1 MSLLLAVL
9 VSIFAG
15 VLWRSSRRH
24 RRRSATELGA
34 LFEEAPVAYQEI
46 DRDGIV
52 RRVNRAA
59 CTLLGYPLSEMTG
72 KAVWE
77 FVLPERREAARA
89 EVMGALSGHGEPPNA
104 GERQVIAGDGSIL
117 SLRIY
122 VKPIRDEATRQ
133 IVGLRAALLDITDF
147 RKAERALEQSQ
158 DSYRNLFENSPIGVY
173 RTTPDGRI
181 LMANSSLVRL
191 LGYDSFEELAARDLE
206 REGVGPYSYSRG
218 EIKERLER
226 EGEVLGHE
234 ARWTTRDGRLVF
246 IRESARAVKGP
257 DGGVLYYEGTVED
270 VTERRRAEAS
280 LAEANSK
287 IEAVIRQSPLAV
299 VTVDLEGKV
308 RTWNP
313 AAERLLGW
321 TEAEVV
327 GRLFPVIPDPQRRMA
342 EISRGDLLQGEER
355 PGLRKDGSTVAVS
368 VWNALLRNPAGDVR
382 GVVSM
387 IADNSES
394 KRALAKLGESE
405 RRYSDLF
412 ENATDIILSIDLQG
426 NFTSVNKTSAQ
437 LSGYTRDELLS
448 MNIEAVLTA
457 DSLGRVR
464 KMIAGMLA
472 GVSAGRHRL
481 TVLSKNGR
489 QIEIEAL
496 SQFTLENGRPCGIQ
510 TIARDV
516 TERNQWEQRLERYA
530 QELSRK
536 NADLSGA
543 LAEAKQA
550 TEAKSRFLA
559 NMSHEIRTPMNGV
572 LGMTNLLLD
581 TELNP
586 EQRSYAAAVKQSGEA
601 LLVLINEIL
610 DLSRIEAG
618 KLELHPA
625 PFDLPS
631 LVAWIAAMLEVQARP
646 KGVEFRCTIA
656 DGVPRTLCGDQMR
669 LRQILDNL
677 AANAVKFTEHGHVE
691 VHVGL
696 ESETAGKATLLC
708 TVEDTGIGMSPDQIP
723 RLFQSFSQADSSTTK
738 RFGGAGLGLAISKQL
753 VEMMGGRIAC
763 ESEPGKGSRFW
774 FTVTLGKVAEACP
787 APAPA
792 AEARPAEAKPLPASG
807 AGGRILLAEDNQINQ
822 LIALRLLARAGYRA
836 DAVPNGKLAVAEAL
850 GGAYDAVLMDIHMP
864 EMDGFEAT
872 AAIRQAEDGC
882 RHTPVIAMTA
892 RAMEGDR
899 ERCLQAGMDDY
910 ISKPVRPEELLAVLD
925 RWITPKKPPVAADDG
940 GPPTAASGS
949 AR

>member
-1 MSLLLAVL
+1 MRLLLAVL
-9 VSIFAG
+9 VSILAG
-15 VLWRSSRRH
+15 VLWRSSRRR
-24 RRRSATELGA
+24 RRRSATELRA

-46 DRDGIV
+46 DRNGIV

-59 CTLLGYPLSEMTG
+59 CALLGYPLSEMTG

-77 FVLPERREAARA
+77 FVPPGHREAARA
-89 EVMGALSGHGEPPNA
+89 EVMGALMGRGEPPPA
-104 GERQVIAGDGSIL
+104 GERQVMAGDGSIL
-117 SLRIY
+117 ILRVY
-122 VKPIRDEATRQ
+122 VKQIRDEATGQ
-133 IVGLRAALLDITDF
+133 IMGLRAALLDITDF
-147 RKAERALEQSQ
+147 RNAERALEQSQ

-191 LGYDSFEELAARDLE
+191 LGYDSFEELTARDLE
-206 REGVGPYSYSRG
+206 REGLGPYYSRG
-218 EIKERLER
+218 EFKERLER

-234 ARWTTRDGRLVF
+234 ARWTTRDGRTVL
-246 IRESARAVKGP
+246 IRESARAVRGP

-287 IEAVIRQSPLAV
+287 VEAVIRQSPLAV

-308 RTWNP
+308 RSWNP
-313 AAERLLGW
+313 AAERLFGW
-321 TEAEVV
+321 TETEVA

-355 PGLRKDGSTVAVS
+355 PALRKDGSTVAVS

-382 GVVSM
+382 GVVSLL
-387 IADNSES
+387 ADNSER
-394 KRALAKLGESE
+394 KRAQAKLGESE

-426 NFTSVNKTSAQ
+426 NFTSVNKTSER
-437 LSGYTRDELLS
+437 LSGYNRDALLG
-448 MNIEAVLTA
+448 MNIAAVLTPESVEGA
-457 DSLGRVR
+457 KG
-464 KMIAGMLA
+464 MIAGMLA
-472 GVSAGRHRL
+472 GVPAGRHRL

-489 QIEIEAL
+489 RIEIEAVSRL
-496 SQFTLENGRPCGIQ
+496 TFENGHPSGIQ

-516 TERNQWEQRLERYA
+516 TERNEWEQRLERYA

-625 PFDLPS
+625 PFDLPG
-631 LVAWIAAMLEVQARP
+631 LVAWISAMLEVQARP

-677 AANAVKFTEHGHVE
+677 AANAVKFTERGHVH

-696 ESETAGKATLLC
+696 ESETAGKVTLLC

-753 VEMMGGRIAC
+753 VEMMGGKIAC
-763 ESEPGKGSRFW
+763 ESEPGRGSRFW
-774 FTVTLGKVAEACP
+774 FTVTLGKVADASP

-792 AEARPAEAKPLPASG
+792 VAARPAEAKPLPASG
-807 AGGRILLAEDNQINQ
+807 AGGRVLLAEDNQINQ

-836 DAVPNGKLAVAEAL
+836 EAVPNGKLAVAEAL

-910 ISKPVRPEELLAVLD
+910 ISKPVRTEELLAVLD
-925 RWITPKKPPVAADDG
+925 RWITPKKPPAAADDG
-940 GPPTAASGS
+940 GPTTAASGN